1 MIVKYQNMKITLTG
15 SLGNIG
21 KPLATALIDAGHAVT
36 VISSNEEK
44 RTAILESGGKPAI
57 GDIHDVN
64 FLTTAFKGADVVY
77 TMIPPNFNVADY
89 RAYSASLAQLYSQA
103 IQQSGVV
110 NIVNLSSMGAHLKE
124 GTGLTIG
131 AYEMESALDKMKGIH
146 IKHLRI
152 PYIYTNLY
160 GNISM
165 IRNMGMIGAN
175 YDGNTRLVMAHPLDI
190 ADAVAQAIQTPFSS
204 REVIYVVSD
213 DRTTGEVAAAIGKE
227 IGLPHLPWV
236 GFDDEQALGGIM
248 QSGIREEIA
257 KLLIEVGVA
266 VRTGI
271 LWMPYGKKSGTRGL
285 ETFAKE
291 FATRYLH

>member
-1 MIVKYQNMKITLTG
+1 MKITLTG

-21 KPLATALIDAGHAVT
+21 KPLAMALINAGHAVT
-36 VISSNEEK
+36 IISSNEEK
-44 RTAILESGGKPAI
+44 KAAIVELGGIPAI
-57 GDIHDVN
+57 GDINDVA
-64 FLTTAFKGADVVY
+64 FLTAAFAGADVVY

-89 RAYSASLAQLYSQA
+89 RAYSASVAQLYTQA

-124 GTGLTIG
+124 GTGLTLG
-131 AYEMESALDKMKGIH
+131 AYEVETALDNMQGVH

-152 PYIYTNLY
+152 PYIYTNLF

-165 IRNMGMIGAN
+165 IRNMGIIGAN
-175 YDGNTRLVMAHPLDI
+175 YDSNTRLVMAHPLDI
-190 ADAVAQAIQTPFSS
+190 AEAVARAIQTPFNS

-227 IGLPHLPWV
+227 IGLPELQWV
-236 GFDDEQALGGIM
+236 GFDDVQALGGIM

-271 LWMPYGKKSGTRGL
+271 LWMPYGEKLGTRGL

-291 FATRYLH
+291 FATRYQY